1 MKDNLIYKVKK
12 LFYFLFNK
20 VMDRI
25 YLKQIIC
32 NEYMQIVYKVMSL

>member
-20 VMDRI
+20 VMVRI
-25 YLKQIIC
+25 YLKQIIS